1 MLKQKVIYSLFL
13 SSLFIMN
20 GVNLAFLGIIMNA
33 ILLSVH
39 MICNSNLIICTGIFI
54 RNDLIAYV
62 YVMLKLNATWCV

>member
-33 ILLSVH
+33 ILLSVR
-39 MICNSNLIICTGIFI
+39 MICNSNLIIFI